1 MRGCKGNL
9 TKALTQKQ
17 TGGPFPA
24 AVRSPSAGQT
34 RLVAPDLDLD
44 DDGRAALAASLEAA
58 QRTLA
63 AVRYG
68 SVFQVGVATVVL
80 NPDDPRPSAAVA
92 AGLTGPPGRV
102 ESTLRALPSVWAEA
116 GLPAVLV
123 TASPSSV
130 PELELLAE
138 ENGYEAVE
146 ETTAMV
152 LTRPARLVEGEPGRI
167 TQVLRDDDEHRVAL
181 LLAEAHDWPE
191 ALGRRLQVVTGH
203 RLDDPRHLTMA
214 AYEGGE
220 LAGVATGFLHVPP
233 RGVTYA
239 AGARDAARGPAA
251 GPLGQLV
258 EVAVRP
264 RARGRGLGS
273 ALVSAVCAALLAR
286 GAELVWTVAE
296 AGGRSERFLAGLG
309 FEPAYDAVTYR
320 LPVEDAELLAE

>member
-1 MRGCKGNL
+1 M
-9 TKALTQKQ
+9 
-17 TGGPFPA
+17 
-24 AVRSPSAGQT
+24 S
-34 RLVAPDLDLD
+34 PDLDLD

-58 QRTLA
+58 QRSLA

-68 SVFQVGVATVVL
+68 SVFRIGVATVVL
-80 NPDDPRPSAAVA
+80 NPDDPRPTAAVA
-92 AGLTGPPGRV
+92 AGLAGAPGRV
-102 ESTLRALPSVWAEA
+102 ETTLRMLPAVWAEA

-123 TASPSSV
+123 TASPSSA

-181 LLAEAHDWPE
+181 LLAEAHEWSE

-220 LAGVATGFLHVPP
+220 LAGVATGFLHVP
-233 RGVTYA
+233 
-239 AGARDAARGPAA
+239 AGRTG

-258 EVAVRP
+258 EIAVRP

-273 ALVSAVCAALLAR
+273 ALASAVCAALLAR
-286 GAELVWTVAE
+286 GAELVWTLAD
-296 AGGRSERFLAGLG
+296 AGGRSERFLAALG

-320 LPVEDAELLAE
+320 LPVEDADLFSE